1 MAPDPSRLDGAEIR
15 FYQGYRYTVVTIVN
29 GAQPHTEEAELW
41 WQCLNETD
49 AKWRYFRRHV
59 RSEIRFYQ
67 GYRYTVVTIVNG
79 AQPHTEEAELWWQC
93 LNETDAKWRY
103 FRRHV

>member
-59 RSEIRFYQ
+59 A
-67 GYRYTVVTIVNG
+67 TTG
-79 AQPHTEEAELWWQC
+79 ADAARWVESDFKGWVGGHMEAEG
-93 LNETDAKWRY
+93 
-103 FRRHV
+103 